1 MDPDILI
8 NAVKNA
14 QSLLLKIK
22 STSIPTSFPCHHQ
35 LGCAIVICACFESR
49 HELERLATP
58 FVQPTPPEYR
68 TLFESITDPKSL
80 HHIRDNLL
88 NGKYD
93 SAKSFYIDLKSVY
106 SALAILSQDHPELW
120 KSAQKM
126 DSFTDDA
133 WMTVV
138 SLQAEKAEIGELENP
153 LPDAHKLFQN
163 DSTNPRPLCL
173 TDTPIQQILH
183 SLGPRLNQTL
193 DQQHPPDRCRS
204 IATVAPPTMR
214 LSLPSCTDPT
224 DNDSDIEVVVHP
236 VPSLKR
242 DLTPDRFPHPP
253 SPSSLTHLPPN
264 KKPRL
269 SIGELEPLDGWLPA
283 IDGIDLTR
291 VLSLVLELIGSV
303 LDHPREKNFLL
314 TPPPFVHTPSFHQS
328 R

>member
-1 MDPDILI
+1 MTLDLFSPIYPLALVLI
-8 NAVKNA
+8 R
-14 QSLLLKIK
+14 LEL
-22 STSIPTSFPCHHQ
+22 HQ
-35 LGCAIVICACFESR
+35 
-49 HELERLATP
+49 
-58 FVQPTPPEYR
+58 
-68 TLFESITDPKSL
+68 
-80 HHIRDNLL
+80 DNLL